1 VSTPYGLTERCSDSP
16 MNLVN
21 PRRLELGVLPRAL
34 LAQADVQP
42 LEMFWLEPT
51 DPMSADQWRS
61 LAGWRW
67 GWT

>member
-1 VSTPYGLTERCSDSP
+1 